1 MAGADGWTDVGAAAE
16 LAARPLQRIAVGN
29 SEIALSF
36 RDGSF
41 GAVANACNHAGGPL
55 GEGCLDSDY
64 IVCPWHHWK
73 FHRVSGVGEPGSEED
88 RVPSFPVKVEH
99 GRVLVNLCAATRRT
113 KRPHPP
119 HPLARLVARAPGPL
133 RLAGI
138 STTIMDAAYPRF
150 SGSDHIGFYG
160 AVSLDEL
167 LAERRQCGAVGAA
180 WLGLDHTGSQKQLF
194 ISSTRSQAR
203 RYEMPSLRRA
213 CEIDPAFSIA
223 SRRPILSGPSAR
235 PRPRS
240 TRNVS
245 FGVSMMNLE
254 LVVQS
259 HAHDV
264 PREVSTGRC

>member
-16 LAARPLQRIAVGN
+16 LAATPLQRIAVGN

-99 GRVLVNLCAATRRT
+99 GRVLVNLRAATRRT

-138 STTIMDAAYPRF
+138 STPSWTLPIRASRVPTTSASMARYRSTSFWPN
-150 SGSDHIGFYG
+150 
-160 AVSLDEL
+160 AVNVAPWAPPGWVSITQDRKSSCSY
-167 LAERRQCGAVGAA
+167 RRPG
-180 WLGLDHTGSQKQLF
+180 
-194 ISSTRSQAR
+194 AR
-203 RYEMPSLRRA
+203 RADTKCRA
-213 CEIDPAFSIA
+213 CGGPA
-223 SRRPILSGPSAR
+223 
-235 PRPRS
+235 RS
-240 TRNVS
+240 TRPSRSPQGGRFCPVPAR
-245 FGVSMMNLE
+245 GRGPG
-254 LVVQS
+254 Q
-259 HAHDV
+259 HAMSALAF
-264 PREVSTGRC
+264 P